1 MLRALWLAADTL
13 RYVVLTQGIPSGSQV
28 VIRESPSVS
37 RIAYEFNDRG
47 RGPKIEARVEVDPK
61 GLPRAVSISGVD
73 YLKQPVDERLT
84 STGATLGW
92 RGGSEQGRSD
102 RPGFFLPLESAPEI
116 RAILVRAL
124 LESPARRLPILPTGE
139 ARLEEVERRTVSAG
153 GATRRVIHYA
163 ISGLSFQPDD
173 IWLEPDGTLFAEV
186 GGWFRTIRAGFES
199 TGDLLQSAQDSASV
213 RRARALA
220 VRLADRPRGA
230 IAFVHATLFDAP
242 NARTL
247 SDQTVVVEGNRIRAV
262 GPAAATRPPAGARI
276 VDARGKTVL
285 PGLWDMHA
293 HLGETDGLLDMA
305 AGVTSVRDMA
315 NDTDYLLATRKSY
328 DAGTAIGPRVAVMA
342 GFMDGPGPFHGPTKV
357 LVSTVDS
364 AVRWV
369 DRYADLGYEHI
380 KLYSSLDPAL
390 VRPIAE
396 RAHALG
402 LRVSGHIPRG
412 MVARQAVEAGYDEV
426 QHTNMLFLN
435 FLGDTLDTRTP
446 LRFTT
451 VARFGAD
458 LDLASDSVRAFL
470 RFLKERKTVI
480 DPTLATFEEMFLGA
494 PGGMTE
500 GNRRIAGRLPSQVQ
514 RGMLGGG
521 LPGDDAARAR
531 YRASYRR
538 MIGMVKALYD
548 EGIPIVAGTDCTAGF
563 CLHRE
568 LELYVEA
575 GIPNAEV
582 LRIATWG
589 AAQVARRTD
598 RLGSLEPGK
607 LADLIVVA
615 GDPMARIEEIRRV
628 DLVMKDGVV
637 YDPAA
642 LYAALGVK
650 PWRSARPAP

>member
-1 MLRALWLAADTL
+1 
-13 RYVVLTQGIPSGSQV
+13 
-28 VIRESPSVS
+28 
-37 RIAYEFNDRG
+37 
-47 RGPKIEARVEVDPK
+47 
-61 GLPRAVSISGVD
+61 
-73 YLKQPVDERLT
+73 
-84 STGATLGW
+84 
-92 RGGSEQGRSD
+92 
-102 RPGFFLPLESAPEI
+102 
-116 RAILVRAL
+116 
-124 LESPARRLPILPTGE
+124 
-139 ARLEEVERRTVSAG
+139 
-153 GATRRVIHYA
+153 
-163 ISGLSFQPDD
+163 
-173 IWLEPDGTLFAEV
+173 
-186 GGWFRTIRAGFES
+186 
-199 TGDLLQSAQDSASV
+199 
-213 RRARALA
+213 
-220 VRLADRPRGA
+220 
-230 IAFVHATLFDAP
+230 
-242 NARTL
+242 
-247 SDQTVVVEGNRIRAV
+247 
-262 GPAAATRPPAGARI
+262 
-276 VDARGKTVL
+276 
-285 PGLWDMHA
+285 
-293 HLGETDGLLDMA
+293 
-305 AGVTSVRDMA
+305 
-315 NDTDYLLATRKSY
+315 
-328 DAGTAIGPRVAVMA
+328 
-342 GFMDGPGPFHGPTKV
+342 
-357 LVSTVDS
+357 
-364 AVRWV
+364 
-369 DRYADLGYEHI
+369 
-380 KLYSSLDPAL
+380 
-390 VRPIAE
+390 
-396 RAHALG
+396 
-402 LRVSGHIPRG
+402 